1 MDSISSR
8 MNWKHNTRKQ
18 ACLQGE
24 GTLREAQIW
33 TNCLMI
39 ELVKAIIEKGEA

>member
-1 MDSISSR
+1 MVKELTSYLKLCR
-8 MNWKHNTRKQ
+8 YAFKV
-18 ACLQGE
+18 E
-24 GTLREAQIW
+24 GTRGEAQIW